1 MNAGELCNRS
11 VVIAARDLPVQK
23 AAELTRTHHVGC
35 VVVVEEGALG
45 ARPLGILTGDIVLAV
60 VAKEV
65 AARSLRVSEV
75 MSADLLVV
83 REGDSIL
90 DALPRMRNRGIRRV
104 PVVDAAG
111 SLVGILAADDML
123 EAVAEQ
129 LDEIVHAIGRERLH
143 EGRAP
148 LRRKTSAARAGGG
161 PRRPRRR
168 ITP

>member
-23 AAELTRTHHVGC
+23 AAELMRTYHVGC

-45 ARPLGILTGDIVLAV
+45 ARPLGILTDRDIVLAV

-65 AARSLRVSEV
+65 DARSLRVSEV

-90 DALPRMRNRGIRRV
+90 EALPRMRNRGIRRV

-111 SLVGILAADDML
+111 SLVGILAVDDML

-143 EGRAP
+143 EGRA
-148 LRRKTSAARAGGG
+148 
-161 PRRPRRR
+161 RP
-168 ITP
+168 